1 MRKLLLGGVLLLFFA
16 CRSSSNTSASASDK
30 PSLRIGYTN
39 LERVL
44 QLMPEAQAV
53 DSQLRAYQ
61 ASLLQP
67 IQQKQ
72 AALEKQYQNFLEL
85 QQKGLL
91 APVEA
96 EQRQKELL
104 KLNEEV
110 QRLQIQAEEKLY
122 AKRAELL
129 QPLSDKLQK
138 VIEELAQEE
147 GYDYIFNN
155 SNATGM
161 AFLLHAP
168 KEHDVTKRLLKRL
181 GVSPDSLPDEEPK

>member
-1 MRKLLLGGVLLLFFA
+1 MRKYFVWGLILILSA
-16 CRSSSNTSASASDK
+16 CRSTSDNTSESTRQSM
-30 PSLRIGYTN
+30 RIGYTN
-39 LERVL
+39 LERIL
-44 QLMPEAQAV
+44 QLMPEAQAA

-61 ASLLQP
+61 ASLIRP

-72 AALEKQYQNFLEL
+72 AALEKQYQAFMDL

-110 QRLQIQAEEKLY
+110 QRLQMQAEEKLY
-122 AKRAELL
+122 AKRAEVF
-129 QPLSDKLQK
+129 QPISDRLQK
-138 VIEELAQEE
+138 VMEELAREE
-147 GYDYIFNN
+147 GYDYILNN
-155 SNATGM
+155 SNATGV
-161 AFLLHAP
+161 ALLLHAP

-181 GVSPDSLPDEEPK
+181 GVPVDSLPEDQPE

>member
-1 MRKLLLGGVLLLFFA
+1 MRKYFVWGLILILSA
-16 CRSSSNTSASASDK
+16 CRSTSDNTSESTRQSM
-30 PSLRIGYTN
+30 RIGYTN
-39 LERVL
+39 LERIL
-44 QLMPEAQAV
+44 QLMPEAQAA

-61 ASLLQP
+61 ASLIRP

-72 AALEKQYQNFLEL
+72 AALEKQYQAFMDL

-110 QRLQIQAEEKLY
+110 QRLQMQAEEKLY
-122 AKRAELL
+122 AKRAEVF
-129 QPLSDKLQK
+129 QPISDRLQK
-138 VIEELAQEE
+138 VVDELAREE
-147 GYDYIFNN
+147 GYDYILNN
-155 SNATGM
+155 SNATGV
-161 AFLLHAP
+161 ALLLHAP

-181 GVSPDSLPDEEPK
+181 GVPVDSLPEDQAE

>member
-1 MRKLLLGGVLLLFFA
+1 MRKLLLGGVLPLFFA
-16 CRSSSNTSASASDK
+16 CRSSSDPLASK

-91 APVEA
+91 APVEV

-147 GYDYIFNN
+147 GYDYILNN
-155 SNATGM
+155 SNATGV
-161 AFLLHAP
+161 AFILHAP

-181 GVSPDSLPDEEPK
+181 GVSLDSLPDEEPK

>member
-1 MRKLLLGGVLLLFFA
+1 MRKYFSRGLLLILFA
-16 CRSSSNTSASASDK
+16 CRSTSDNQAPDPARHSM
-30 PSLRIGYTN
+30 RIGYTN

-44 QLMPEAQAV
+44 QLMPEARAA

-61 ASLLQP
+61 ASLMQP

-72 AALEKQYQNFLEL
+72 AALEKQYQTFIDL

-91 APVEA
+91 APVEV

-122 AKRAELL
+122 AKRAEIF
-129 QPLSDKLQK
+129 QPVSDKLQK
-138 VIEELAQEE
+138 VIDDLAREE
-147 GYDYIFNN
+147 GYDYILNN
-155 SNATGM
+155 SNATGI
-161 AFLLHAP
+161 ALILHAP
-168 KEHDVTKRLLKRL
+168 KEHDVTERLLRRL
-181 GVSPDSLPDEEPK
+181 GVPPDSLPEE

>member
-16 CRSSSNTSASASDK
+16 CRSSSDPSASK